1 MLYLSL
7 YFKQYRSEYYELLNN
22 VRLTGNWEAWLTF
35 FLEGVKLTA
44 DGAVAT
50 AERLNAMFR
59 HDRNRIAEVAGRKA
73 GSALRVHEALKSQM
87 LLSLRAARLITSL
100 SFHATA
106 SAMSLLVSLGIARE
120 ITGKRRNRLY
130 VYDEYLSIL
139 NEGTE
144 V

>member
-7 YFKQYRSEYYELLNN
+7 YLKQHRNEYYELLNN

-35 FLEGVKLTA
+35 FLEGVKRTA
-44 DGAVAT
+44 DGAVGT
-50 AERLNAMFR
+50 VEQLNNTFR
-59 HDRNRIAEVAGRKA
+59 RDRNRIEGAAGRKV
-73 GSALRVHEALKSQM
+73 GSALRVHEALKE
-87 LLSLRAARLITSL
+87 TGL

-106 SAMSLLVSLGIARE
+106 SAMSLLISLGIARE
-120 ITGKRRNRLY
+120 ITGKQRNRRY
-130 VYDEYLSIL
+130 VYDEYLSML